1 MEPRGRVCPLKSM
14 LQEPMNPL
22 SCMPRFQSTEWC
34 DTVRC
39 GTVLPAEPVA
49 GQGCPRPVGGAC
61 GRAGLH
67 AAGLRRSRP
76 RPGVRG
82 LAAEPARMVELI
94 YK

>member
-49 GQGCPRPVGGAC
+49 GQGYTRPAYGGR
-61 GRAGLH
+61 GWAGLP
-67 AAGLRRSRP
+67 AAGLPAAWLRSP
-76 RPGVRG
+76 RGW
-82 LAAEPARMVELI
+82 LN
-94 YK
+94 